1 LKVTWMVI
9 LKCTNRLDPQRYKI
23 VNVEILPVITGIVIS
38 LCVCVCVCVFKRGV
52 GEREKYN
59 YVLRVYDESIVSYQ
73 LHEIILVV
81 E

>member
-1 LKVTWMVI
+1 MKVTWMVI
-9 LKCTNRLDPQRYKI
+9 LKCTNRLDPQMYKI

>member
-1 LKVTWMVI
+1 M
-9 LKCTNRLDPQRYKI
+9 
-23 VNVEILPVITGIVIS
+23 ITGIVIS

>member
-1 LKVTWMVI
+1 MVI
-9 LKCTNRLDPQRYKI
+9 LNCTNRLDPQRYKI

>member
-1 LKVTWMVI
+1 MKVTWMVI
-9 LKCTNRLDPQRYKI
+9 LKCTNRLNPQTYKI
-23 VNVEILPVITGIVIS
+23 VNVEVLPVITGIVIS

>member
-1 LKVTWMVI
+1 MTWMVI

-52 GEREKYN
+52 GEM
-59 YVLRVYDESIVSYQ
+59 S
-73 LHEIILVV
+73 
-81 E
+81 